1 MSSLRDKTIKGVIWS
16 AVERFASQGV
26 EFVFGILIARLLL
39 PEDYGVIAM
48 LNIFLAISRTFI
60 DSGFETALIR
70 KADRTE
76 TDFSTV
82 FYFNIVVSV
91 ICYLILWIASPFIAG
106 FYDTPLLESVTKVVA
121 LNLIFNALAGIQS
134 AKLSI
139 EIDFKSRANVS
150 LIHACISGA
159 VGLWMAFKG
168 YGVWALVAQSLSAA
182 AVRTITL
189 WVIVRWKPRF
199 EFSKRSFKELFSF
212 GSKLLAAGL
221 LNTIYNNIYSI
232 VIGKFYSPSSLGV
245 YSKANTL
252 SQFPSSNVTGVFQSV
267 LFPVLSSIQ
276 DDEQRMLDVYKRFL
290 RMSSFVIFPLMIGL
304 AAVADPLIRILLTDK
319 WEDSIYLLQILC
331 FATIWAPVIAV
342 NTNVLKVMGRSDY
355 FLKVEVIKKII
366 GVVILCVTIP
376 MGLVPMCYGTVVAT
390 MLSVYCDTYYTKKL
404 IGYGLLSQLKD
415 LFPLLLHSLVM
426 GAIVFFVESCFSSE
440 MLKLLFGVLTGII
453 YYVLGAIMM
462 RFRELE
468 ELLSIIKK

>member
-1 MSSLRDKTIKGVIWS
+1 MSSLRDKTIKGVIWG

-26 EFVFGILIARLLL
+26 EFIFGILIARLLL

-70 KADRTE
+70 KADRTD
-76 TDFSTV
+76 TDFQTV
-82 FYFNIVVSV
+82 FYFNIIVSV
-91 ICYLILWIASPFIAG
+91 VCYIILWIASPFIAE
-106 FYDTPLLESVTKVVA
+106 FYETPLLESVTKVVA

-139 EIDFKSRANVS
+139 KIDFKSRANVS
-150 LIHACISGA
+150 LIYACVSGA
-159 VGLWMAFKG
+159 VGLWLAFKG

-199 EFSKRSFKELFSF
+199 EFSKKSFKELFSF

-276 DDEQRMLDVYKRFL
+276 DDEQRMVDVYKRFL
-290 RMSSFVIFPLMIGL
+290 RMSSFVVFPLVLGL
-304 AAVADPLIRILLTDK
+304 AAIADPLIRLLLTDK
-319 WEDSIYLLQILC
+319 WEGSIYLLQILC
-331 FATIWAPVIAV
+331 FSTIWAPIIAV
-342 NTNVLKVMGRSDY
+342 NTNMLKVKGRSDY
-355 FLKVEVIKKII
+355 FLKVEIIKKII
-366 GVVILCVTIP
+366 GVIILCITIP
-376 MGLVPMCYGTVVAT
+376 MGLEQMCYGVVVAT
-390 MLSVYCDTYYTKKL
+390 LLSVYCDSYYTKKL
-404 IGYGLLSQLKD
+404 VGYGFLSQIKDISSILVLSLMMCGLVLFTIRFFSDDLLRLVVGVSIGVIFYVVVAKIFRLPELKEI
-415 LFPLLLHSLVM
+415 LSLL
-426 GAIVFFVESCFSSE
+426 
-440 MLKLLFGVLTGII
+440 
-453 YYVLGAIMM
+453 
-462 RFRELE
+462 
-468 ELLSIIKK
+468 KK